1 MARVNLD
8 IIVPVYNEGEN
19 IKDTLNAFKRYV
31 QTPFRLF
38 IVYDFDE
45 DNTLPAVRRAG
56 DMGFEIQLVKNED
69 KGVHSAIMTGFRKA
83 EAPAVLVFPADE
95 AYNANIVDAMY
106 AKFEEGKMLVVASRF
121 MKGGEMRG
129 GPFLKSILVRL
140 ASCMLKK
147 LAGLPASDAT
157 YGLRLLSKK
166 VLDTVEIESSLGW
179 TYAIELLVKCDRLRW
194 KIGEVP
200 AKWLRREKG
209 RSRFNLKKWLP
220 HYTRWFLYAF
230 ATTYLRRGR
239 EMVKLKPG
247 VELS

>member
-1 MARVNLD
+1 MTSLD

-19 IKDTLNAFKRYV
+19 IGDTLDAFKRYI
-31 QTPFRLF
+31 QTPFRLL

-45 DNTLPAVRRAG
+45 DNTLPAVQRAG

-69 KGVHSAIMTGFRKA
+69 EGVHSAIMTGFGKV
-83 EAPAVLVFPADE
+83 EAPAALVFPADE
-95 AYNANIVDAMY
+95 AYNAPIVDAMY
-106 AKFEEGKMLVVASRF
+106 AKFKEGNDVVVASRF

-140 ASCMLKK
+140 ASYMLKH
-147 LAGLPASDAT
+147 LAGLPVRDAT

-166 VLDTVEIESSLGW
+166 ILDTVEIESSLGW

-194 KIGEVP
+194 DIGEVP
-200 AKWLRREKG
+200 ARWLRREKG
-209 RSRFNLKKWLP
+209 KSRFNLKKWLP
-220 HYTRWFLYAF
+220 RYTRWFLYAF
-230 ATTYLRRGR
+230 ATTYLRKGP

-247 VELS
+247 VKLL